1 MGERVRFLFSMSVS
15 AVSLRAV
22 WVFLLTALFLGSTSR
37 GLLAQKIEDPDVV
50 HNRMLQHEQ
59 NADAKLKAEDYKSAL
74 AFYALALRDAD
85 TLKPTYVDHA
95 EYGPLYRELSAFYK
109 DRIATVYMLMHD
121 NARALAM
128 IEKAAPEYDALLAAK
143 NTLEL
148 RERTAVIYGRLA
160 YQQLL
165 ANRPAD
171 AENSARRAL
180 RLDPTQLWIKTNLAH
195 GMLLTGEVQE
205 AMAIYK
211 AEQNSSL
218 GDSDPR
224 TFGQAV
230 LDDFKELEE
239 AGVKSPLFDQV
250 RLMYGTPAAPAPQA
264 NKAPPAPAPAP
275 APVPAPTL
283 TPQPQKAPEHPPV
296 SVPPAPSKAAPAP
309 AITPTPSSSPVPQ
322 DASKAK
328 IRPPSWI
335 TTAITVAIVLV
346 VFLFVGALIVLFVY
360 LERKRTNA
368 VQNAVHSMGWTF
380 RPNST
385 PADDQLIS
393 SSELS
398 MRGRGRKLSNIIELP
413 PGPGQPRI
421 FDIQFTEGSGKS
433 ARTHMQTICC
443 FQDELTRMLPHFLL
457 RPEHMGDKLGSLFGG
472 KDIDFPSHPEFS
484 RKYLL
489 RGMNEL
495 AIRRFFTESILSH
508 FDRDRGWTVE
518 AVSGRL
524 FVYRLDQRIKPQEL
538 QSFIDSRRKILA
550 VITAPVTSV
559 SVSPPPPLPAQP
571 AAIDVPAESDPLD
584 DALTIRRPSP
594 PSLPS

>member
-1 MGERVRFLFSMSVS
+1 MGERVRFLFRVSVS
-15 AVSLRAV
+15 SVCVRAV
-22 WVFLLTALFLGSTSR
+22 WALLLTALLLGSTSSE
-37 GLLAQKIEDPDVV
+37 LLAQKIEDPDVV
-50 HNRMLQHEQ
+50 HNRMLQNEQ
-59 NADAKLKAEDYKSAL
+59 TADAKFKAEDYKSAL

-165 ANRPAD
+165 ANRAAD

-205 AMAIYK
+205 AIAIYK

-224 TFGQAV
+224 TFGKAV

-250 RLMYGTPAAPAPQA
+250 RLMYGTPTSPASATADKTPAPPA
-264 NKAPPAPAPAP
+264 NKAPPSQS
-275 APVPAPTL
+275 PAPTPS
-283 TPQPQKAPEHPPV
+283 PQPLKAPEHPPV
-296 SVPPAPSKAAPAP
+296 AAPPSQAAPAP
-309 AITPTPSSSPVPQ
+309 ATQ
-322 DASKAK
+322 DTSKLKGKA
-328 IRPPSWI
+328 PSWV

-346 VFLFVGALIVLFVY
+346 VFLFVGALILLFVY

-368 VQNAVHSMGWTF
+368 VKNAVHSMGWTF
-380 RPNST
+380 RQNST

-413 PGPGQPRI
+413 PGPGQPRL

-433 ARTHMQTICC
+433 ARTYMQTICC

-484 RKYLL
+484 SKYLL

-524 FVYRLDQRIKPQEL
+524 FVYRLNQRIKPQEL
-538 QSFIDSRRKILA
+538 QSFIDSRRNILA

-559 SVSPPPPLPAQP
+559 AASIPPPPLPAPVQHSP
-571 AAIDVPAESDPLD
+571 MDVPAESDPLD
-584 DALTIRRPSP
+584 DALTIRRPQP
-594 PSLPS
+594 PTLPS

>member
-1 MGERVRFLFSMSVS
+1 MGERERLPFSMPVS
-15 AVSLRAV
+15 AVSFRGV
-22 WVFLLTALFLGSTSR
+22 WVSLLTALALILCSGA
-37 GLLAQKIEDPDVV
+37 GHAQKIEDPDVV
-50 HNRMLQHEQ
+50 HNRMLQYEQ
-59 NADAKLKAEDYKSAL
+59 NAEAELKKENYKPAL
-74 AFYALALRDAD
+74 AFLALALKDAD
-85 TLKPTYVDHA
+85 TLKPTYVDHPD
-95 EYGPLYRELSAFYK
+95 YGPLYRELSAYYK
-109 DRIATVYMLMHD
+109 DRIATVYMAMHD

-148 RERTAVIYGRLA
+148 RERTAVIYGRLS

-171 AENSARRAL
+171 AENSARRGL

-211 AEQNSSL
+211 AEQNSDL
-218 GDSDPR
+218 GEADAGKR

-250 RLMYGTPAAPAPQA
+250 RMMYGTPSAGTPAPTPAQ
-264 NKAPPAPAPAP
+264 NTTPAPAP
-275 APVPAPTL
+275 
-283 TPQPQKAPEHPPV
+283 PQPPKAPE
-296 SVPPAPSKAAPAP
+296 PPAAPATPPSKATSPSAPIVPASAP
-309 AITPTPSSSPVPQ
+309 SPSSSTSPSRT
-322 DASKAK
+322 DSKKDSDKSWMK
-328 IRPPSWI
+328 I
-335 TTAITVAIVLV
+335 ALTVAAFLGAFLLIAAIV
-346 VFLFVGALIVLFVY
+346 AVLFY
-360 LERKRTNA
+360 LERKRTGA
-368 VQNAVHSMGWTF
+368 LKTMVDSMGWTF
-380 RPNST
+380 RQNST

-398 MRGRGRKLSNIIELP
+398 MRGRGRKLSNFIELP

-433 ARTHMQTICC
+433 ARTYMQTICC
-443 FQDELTRMLPHFLL
+443 FQDERTRMLPHFLL
-457 RPEHMGDKLGSLFGG
+457 RPEHLGDKLGSLFGG

-484 RKYLL
+484 SKYLL
-489 RGMNEL
+489 RGMNEI
-495 AIRRFFTESILSH
+495 AIRRFFTESILNH

-524 FVYRLDQRIKPQEL
+524 FVYRLEQRIKPQEL
-538 QSFIDSRRKILA
+538 QSFIDSRRKILS
-550 VITAPVTSV
+550 VITAPITS
-559 SVSPPPPLPAQP
+559 SAPPPPLPTSYSP
-571 AAIDVPAESDPLD
+571 GDVPAESTSLD
-584 DALTIRRPSP
+584 GEVTLRRPQP

>member
-1 MGERVRFLFSMSVS
+1 M
-15 AVSLRAV
+15 
-22 WVFLLTALFLGSTSR
+22 LLLAALFLSNTS
-37 GLLAQKIEDPDVV
+37 GGVLAQKIEDPDVV
-50 HNRMLQHEQ
+50 HNRMVQHEQ

-121 NARALAM
+121 NARALTM

-165 ANRPAD
+165 ASRPAD
-171 AENSARRAL
+171 AENSARRGL

-218 GDSDPR
+218 GESDTR

-250 RLMYGTPAAPAPQA
+250 RLMYGTPASPAPPA
-264 NKAPPAPAPAP
+264 NKAAPAPAP
-275 APVPAPTL
+275 TPS
-283 TPQPQKAPEHPPV
+283 PQPPKAPEHPPV
-296 SVPPAPSKAAPAP
+296 SMTPAPSQAAPAP
-309 AITPTPSSSPVPQ
+309 APTPTPSSSPVTH
-322 DASKAK
+322 DTSKAK
-328 IRPPSWI
+328 RKAPSWV

-346 VFLFVGALIVLFVY
+346 VFLLIGGFVVLFMY

-368 VQNAVHSMGWTF
+368 VKNMVHSMGWTF
-380 RPNST
+380 RQNSAPT
-385 PADDQLIS
+385 DDQLIS

-433 ARTHMQTICC
+433 ARTYTQTICC
-443 FQDELTRMLPHFLL
+443 FQDDLTRMLPHFLM

-484 RKYLL
+484 SKYLL

-495 AIRRFFTESILSH
+495 AIRRFFTESILGH

-538 QSFIDSRRKILA
+538 QPFIDSRRKILA
-550 VITAPVTSV
+550 VITSPVTSV
-559 SVSPPPPLPAQP
+559 SASAPPPPLPAP
-571 AAIDVPAESDPLD
+571 AQHSPLDVPAESDPLD
-584 DALTIRRPSP
+584 DALTIRRPQP

>member
-1 MGERVRFLFSMSVS
+1 MDERVRLLS
-15 AVSLRAV
+15 AAPGGATRLRAV
-22 WVFLLTALFLGSTSR
+22 WMILMALLAMCGS

-59 NADAKLKAEDYKSAL
+59 SAEAELKKENYKPAL
-74 AFYALALRDAD
+74 AFLALALKDAD
-85 TLKPTYVDHA
+85 TLKPTYVDHV
-95 EYGPLYRELSAFYK
+95 EYGPLYRELSAYYK

-148 RERTAVIYGRLA
+148 RERTAVIYGRLS

-165 ANRPAD
+165 ANRPAE
-171 AENSARRAL
+171 AENSARRGL

-218 GDSDPR
+218 GDADADKR

-250 RLMYGTPAAPAPQA
+250 RKLYGAPTA
-264 NKAPPAPAPAP
+264 APAPAP
-275 APVPAPTL
+275 SQETA
-283 TPQPQKAPEHPPV
+283 
-296 SVPPAPSKAAPAP
+296 PPAPSPPQPAKAPEPPAP
-309 AITPTPSSSPVPQ
+309 T
-322 DASKAK
+322 
-328 IRPPSWI
+328 PPSQATPPATPVVPANPPSPTASQPV
-335 TTAITVAIVLV
+335 TTRKVGSDKSWLNIAITVALITGA
-346 VFLFVGALIVLFVY
+346 FLFIAAIVVVILY
-360 LERKRTNA
+360 LERKRTGALKNT
-368 VQNAVHSMGWTF
+368 VDSMGWTL
-380 RPNST
+380 RQNST

-398 MRGRGRKLSNIIELP
+398 MRGRNRKLSNFIYLP

-433 ARTHMQTICC
+433 ARTHVQTVCC
-443 FQDELTRMLPHFLL
+443 FQDERTRMLPHFQL
-457 RPEHMGDKLGSLFGG
+457 RPEHLGDKLGSLFGG

-484 RKYLL
+484 SKYLL

-495 AIRRFFTESILSH
+495 AIRRFFTEPLLSH

-524 FVYRLDQRIKPQEL
+524 FVYRLDQRIKPQDLEA
-538 QSFIDSRRKILA
+538 FIDSRRKILA
-550 VITAPVTSV
+550 VITAPVTS
-559 SVSPPPPLPAQP
+559 SSPPPPLPSSHSSD
-571 AAIDVPAESDPLD
+571 DVPAESAPLD
-584 DALTIRRPSP
+584 GEVTLRRPQP
-594 PSLPS
+594 PSLPT